1 MKIKLAS
8 LIGGIILTALF
19 TMIWLSRYAAHIE
32 DQLIRVDQS
41 SQIERLM
48 QISLPRVCQKVNTML
63 EGIRQSYSNL
73 PDLNATQYTVPTTN
87 ADLPQMGHFLLTPY
101 ELLIPSGETATRQA
115 LENAPSLLYNIKR
128 KAASPAAPLLDPNV
142 PTDHRQNKN
151 DLMPVF
157 DIVPIVDA
165 DPSSPIKMTGEPTP
179 FFAWGWDGKIIY
191 MRQIPTNHGGIA
203 EGVLMDQADLSA
215 HLIPCVEKGLLAPLL
230 RSPRHGETA
239 TLSPLPLVLDPG
251 DQVLL
256 PDTSARK
263 EALFGAV
270 ISAWV
275 IAVVAIAMIL
285 GLLVLYGRLEKK
297 RSNFVSSVTHE
308 LRTPLTTFTLRTEML
323 ARNMVPEN
331 KKEEYYTLLHQESL
345 RLAHLV
351 ENVLSYSRLT
361 NGKVRGRQDV
371 EACESLFIRLLTPQK
386 EKLESE
392 GFKVV
397 IRIAPQCRLLQLRTD
412 LMSLERIFTNL
423 TDNVIKYGRGNSPE
437 VQFTVQSDHK
447 EIRIRIRDK
456 GEGIS
461 PNVAGRLF
469 KPFNRSADAESGKMP
484 GIGLGLALS
493 RDLAR
498 SIGGDLC
505 LEGSSSEGSTFLL
518 TLPAGA

>member
-8 LIGGIILTALF
+8 LIGGIILTALIA
-19 TMIWLSRYAAHIE
+19 MIWLSRYAAHIE

-41 SQIERLM
+41 SQIGRLM
-48 QISLPRVCQKVNTML
+48 QISLPRVCQKVDTL
-63 EGIRQSYSNL
+63 LKDIRQAYDHI
-73 PDLNATQYTVPTTN
+73 PDLNSTQYAVSPVN
-87 ADLPQMGHFLLTPY
+87 ATLPKMGHFLLTPY
-101 ELLIPSGETATRQA
+101 ELLVPMEEEETRRA
-115 LENAPSLLYNIKR
+115 LGNAPSLLYNIKR

-142 PTDHRQNKN
+142 PVEQRQKKAN
-151 DLMPVF
+151 LMPVF

-165 DPSSPIKMTGEPTP
+165 DPSTPIKMTGEPTP

-203 EGVLMDQADLSA
+203 EGVLIDPEDLSSY
-215 HLIPCVEKGLLAPLL
+215 LLQPVEKGLLAPTL
-230 RSPRHGETA
+230 RPPRHGEIA
-239 TLSPLPLVLDPG
+239 TLLPLPLVLDPG

-263 EALFGAV
+263 DALFGAV
-270 ISAWV
+270 MSAWV

-297 RSNFVSSVTHE
+297 RSSFVSAVTHE

-323 ARNMVPEN
+323 ARGMVPED
-331 KKEEYYTLLHQESL
+331 KKDEYYTLLYQESL

-361 NGKVRGRQDV
+361 RGKVRGRQDV
-371 EACESLFIRLLTPQK
+371 ETCEPLFIRLFDNQK
-386 EKLESE
+386 EKLEAE

-412 LMSLERIFTNL
+412 LMSLERILTNL
-423 TDNVIKYGRGNSPE
+423 TDNAIKYGRSTSPE

-447 EIRIRIRDK
+447 EIRIRVRDK
-456 GEGIS
+456 GTGIS
-461 PNVAGRLF
+461 PDVTQRLF
-469 KPFNRSADAESGKMP
+469 KPFNRSAGSESGKMP

-498 SIGGDLC
+498 SIGGELC
-505 LEGSSSEGSTFLL
+505 LEGTSSEGSTFLL